1 MIYQYQCPYCKG
13 RGYHYLER
21 GCSLTYICEDC
32 KGSGELA
39 RCDNCG
45 DKCAVSDINLDGLCP
60 ECAEK
65 EENERLERERKHRM
79 TNKEF
84 DDLAKAFQN
93 QQDFDEKSFYDKVI
107 LPKVKVVYEL
117 CKEHNIP
124 AIWQANPRSHGDDRS
139 MQCFATGSL
148 DRLPLQF
155 LLAHHLI
162 SAFTPKLATALAMVL
177 KMMDDIPDPEQ
188 ELPKIED

>member
-1 MIYQYQCPYCKG
+1 
-13 RGYHYLER
+13 
-21 GCSLTYICEDC
+21 
-32 KGSGELA
+32 
-39 RCDNCG
+39 
-45 DKCAVSDINLDGLCP
+45 
-60 ECAEK
+60 
-65 EENERLERERKHRM
+65 M

-124 AIWQANPRSHGDDRS
+124 AIWQVNPRSHGDDRS
-139 MQCFATGSL
+139 MQFFATGSL

-162 SAFTPKLATALAMVL
+162 SEFTPKLATALAMVL
-177 KMMDDIPDPEQ
+177 KMLDDIPDPEQ
-188 ELPKIED
+188 EIPKIED